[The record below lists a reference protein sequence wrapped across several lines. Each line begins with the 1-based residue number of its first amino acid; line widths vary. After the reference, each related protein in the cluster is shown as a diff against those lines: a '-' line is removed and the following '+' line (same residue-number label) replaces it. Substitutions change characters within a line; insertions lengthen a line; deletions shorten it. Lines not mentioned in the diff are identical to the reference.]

1 MFGAQTLS
9 AIHPHFITNPFPDE
23 TLFSYCSRHHRI
35 SGNARSSDTCMQ
47 LFGHRVAGS
56 QHDLCA
62 RLDEFS
68 ARTQE
73 ALGTPS
79 QITLNRTLLPFLVM
93 FRVQED
99 LDHAIDRLRGNSI
112 GSLKYVLGLLA
123 SGFRANHPLK
133 ACAKCSEDDLNAYGT
148 SYWHLAHQNP
158 SVLVCPTHGTAL
170 AEYQLKANG
179 VDRFLWHLPDDVIS
193 TDGRFLTPHRPDV
206 EKLLQLAKLT
216 ISAVEFSREN
226 RFDMERLRRTYLSE
240 LVRREV
246 LTKGGNLR
254 AKQAAATFCAE
265 MDFVSRVP
273 EFSAISTDVAIAA
286 PQLSKI
292 LLHPIR
298 QTYPIRHLV
307 IIQWLFGDWETFFSA
322 YSNADGISIL
332 PVEPADKTSHEGEVT
347 PGDSIQ
353 ERVRTKLIDEG
364 TSLTHCAKDLK
375 LNLKSVMLIATR
387 LGIRIARRAKKL
399 KPDIRTRLVA
409 DLAGGM
415 DKKLAAAKFAIS
427 VPTVTATLQTEPGLS
442 EKWHTTRRERAR
454 AENRGN
460 WQRAISAN
468 PSFSL
473 KQLRM
478 IQPSTY
484 AWLYRND
491 HQWLLDTYELIPP
504 ALRTPTSNVD
514 WDARDDALATEVLKT
529 AAELMAAN
537 PKRKLSF
544 QDIYRYIP
552 ELHAKLGT
560 LSKLPRTQLALE
572 QVVRAGR
579 KGKAGTLI

>member
-1 MFGAQTLS
+1 MFGPQTLR

-35 SGNARSSDTCMQ
+35 SGNARSYDTCMQ
-47 LFGHRVAGS
+47 LFGHRFAGT

-73 ALGTPS
+73 ALGTPRE
-79 QITLNRTLLPFLVM
+79 IALNRTLLPFLVM

-99 LDHAIDRLRGNSI
+99 LDDAIDRLRGNSI

-133 ACAKCSEDDLNAYGT
+133 ACNKCSEDDLSAYGT
-148 SYWHLAHQNP
+148 SYWHLAHQHP
-158 SVLVCPTHGTAL
+158 SVLVCPTHGISL

-179 VDRFLWHLPDDVIS
+179 VDRFLWHLPDYVIS
-193 TDGRFLTPHRPDV
+193 TDGRFLTPHRSDL
-206 EKLLQLAKLT
+206 EKLLQLARLT

-226 RFDMERLRRTYLSE
+226 RFDMERLRRTYLGE

-246 LTKGGNLR
+246 LTSGGKLR
-254 AKQAAATFCAE
+254 AKQASAMFCAE

-273 EFSAISTDVAIAA
+273 EFSAISTDVAMAA

-292 LLHPIR
+292 LLHPSR

-322 YSNADGISIL
+322 YSNADDISIL
-332 PVEPADKTSHEGEVT
+332 PVGPADKTSLEGDVS
-347 PGDSIQ
+347 PRDSTQ
-353 ERVRTKLIDEG
+353 ERIRTKVIDEG
-364 TSLTHCAKDLK
+364 ASLTQCAKDLK
-375 LNLKSVMLIATR
+375 LDLKTVMLIATR
-387 LGIRIARRAKKL
+387 LGIQIARRAKRL
-399 KPDIRTRLVA
+399 KPDIRTRLIA
-409 DLAGGM
+409 DLTGGM
-415 DKKLAAAKFAIS
+415 DKKTAATKFAIS
-427 VPTVTATLQTEPGLS
+427 VQTVTTTLQTEPGLS

-454 AENRGN
+454 AENRAS
-460 WQRAISAN
+460 WHQAIAEN
-468 PSFSL
+468 PSFSI

-478 IQPSTY
+478 IQPATY
-484 AWLYRND
+484 GWLYRND

-504 ALRTPTSNVD
+504 AVRTPTTKVD
-514 WDARDDALATEVLKT
+514 WDARDDELAAEVLKT
-529 AAELMAAN
+529 AAELPAAN
-537 PKRKLSF
+537 PTRKLSL
-544 QDIYRYIP
+544 QDIYRHIP
-552 ELHAKLGT
+552 ELRAKLGT
-560 LSKLPRTQLALE
+560 LSRLPRTQLALE
-572 QVVRAGR
+572 QVVRSGR